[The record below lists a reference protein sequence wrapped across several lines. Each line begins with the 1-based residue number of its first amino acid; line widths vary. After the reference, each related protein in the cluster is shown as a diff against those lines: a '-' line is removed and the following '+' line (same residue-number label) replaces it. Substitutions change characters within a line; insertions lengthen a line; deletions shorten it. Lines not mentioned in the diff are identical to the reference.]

1 MHFQLD
7 SMGTNL
13 SPRMKHHPMI
23 YQTLAVILLTREVLL
38 SGFSSV
44 NFAKLVGEN
53 SSEEFH
59 LCIFCEYK
67 IVYNF
72 KSLPA
77 NETSCSSYKSKYY
90 I

>member
-13 SPRMKHHPMI
+13 SPKMKHHPMI

-44 NFAKLVGEN
+44 NCANCAKLVGEN
-53 SSEEFH
+53 SCEELH
-59 LCIFCEYK
+59 LCIFCSPK
-67 IVYNF
+67 IKLY
-72 KSLPA
+72 
-77 NETSCSSYKSKYY
+77 TT
-90 I
+90 

>member
-13 SPRMKHHPMI
+13 SPKMKHHPMI

-44 NFAKLVGEN
+44 NFVKLVGEN
-53 SSEEFH
+53 SPEELH
-59 LCIFCEYK
+59 LCIFCSPK
-67 IVYNF
+67 IKLY
-72 KSLPA
+72 
-77 NETSCSSYKSKYY
+77 TT
-90 I
+90 